1 MRGSYL
7 CKECEEVVLKTHTT
21 RRHFLS
27 AVMGLLII
35 AVLYMMWAGYQAN
48 KDEVDFGLV
57 EQRYDNFLS
66 LMNAS
71 LDSPL
76 ILIPAV
82 LLLIIVAFIIGTK
95 LSK

>member
-35 AVLYMMWAGYQAN
+35 AVLYMMWTGYQAN

-57 EQRYDNFLS
+57 EQRYDMFFSS
-66 LMNAS
+66 LQVGLN
-71 LDSPL
+71 SPL
-76 ILIPAV
+76 LLIPAV